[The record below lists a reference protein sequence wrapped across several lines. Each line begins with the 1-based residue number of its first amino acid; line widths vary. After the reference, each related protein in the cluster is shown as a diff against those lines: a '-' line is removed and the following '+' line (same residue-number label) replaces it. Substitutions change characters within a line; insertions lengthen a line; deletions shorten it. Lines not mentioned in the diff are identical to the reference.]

1 MDYRRFWNAV
11 EAHRPNYMEI
21 FAADGTCPPP
31 IWPEDSDHLKAVKER
46 LHQLDDPTLL
56 EHRYLMGDEA
66 VKTWNAQGWH
76 AICLGTTWKGYMGP
90 RFLTA
95 FEKALNSAP
104 IGPFVAAAIEMDW
117 CVAVAAQNPE
127 DVERFRHLERKSK

>member
-1 MDYRRFWNAV
+1 MDYRRFWDMV
-11 EAHRPNYMEI
+11 EQHRPNYMEC
-21 FAADGTCPPP
+21 FVAEGTCPPP
-31 IWPEDSDHLKAVKER
+31 HWPEDSER
-46 LHQLDDPTLL
+46 LTADKTRRHQLHNNELL

-90 RFLTA
+90 RFLNA

-104 IGPFVAAAIEMDW
+104 IGPFVVASIEMDW
-117 CVAVAAQNPE
+117 CVALATQNPH
-127 DVERFRHLERKSK
+127 DVERFRHLERKAK

>member
-1 MDYRRFWNAV
+1 MDYGRFWDALDK
-11 EAHRPNYMEI
+11 HRPNYLDT

-31 IWPEDSDHLKAVKER
+31 IWPEDGERLKAIKER
-46 LHQLDDPTLL
+46 LHQLDDTALF

-90 RFLTA
+90 RFLYA

-104 IGPFVAAAIEMDW
+104 IGLFVAAAIEMDW
-117 CVAVAAQNPE
+117 CVAVATQNPE
-127 DVERFRHLERKSK
+127 DIERFRHLERKAK